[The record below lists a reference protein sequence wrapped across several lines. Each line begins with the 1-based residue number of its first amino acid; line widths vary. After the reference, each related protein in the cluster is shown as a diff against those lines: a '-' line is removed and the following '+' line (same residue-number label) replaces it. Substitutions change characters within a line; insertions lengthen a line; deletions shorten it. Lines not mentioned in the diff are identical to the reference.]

1 VPRPATCHIAAR
13 TTVRAA
19 AQRSGMFVNKIH
31 PGELLSGNYPPGEVA
46 KAENTALLAAADADG
61 PAETGAD
68 PS

>member
-1 VPRPATCHIAAR
+1 
-13 TTVRAA
+13 
-19 AQRSGMFVNKIH
+19 MFVNKIH